1 MKSARQSKREAR
13 TLFNLCVVNGV
24 LDESR
29 VREIVR
35 RVVDENRHG
44 GLTTLSRFQRL
55 VRIDRARHSA
65 QVESAV
71 ALRADVRT
79 QIETGLA
86 RLHGKGLMTT
96 FTENPALLGGV
107 RIQVGSDVY
116 DGSIRARLN
125 ALETRV

>member
-1 MKSARQSKREAR
+1 MKSMRQSKREAR
-13 TLFNLCVVNGV
+13 TLFNLCVVNGL

-29 VREIVR
+29 VRDVVR
-35 RVVDENRHG
+35 RVVEERRHG
-44 GLTTLSRFQRL
+44 SLTTLSRFQRL
-55 VRIDRARHSA
+55 VRIDRARHTA

-71 ALRADVRT
+71 PLSADVRE

-86 RLHGKGLMTT
+86 RLHGRGIMTT

-107 RIQVGSDVY
+107 RVQVGSDVY
-116 DGSIRARLN
+116 DGTIRARLN

>member
-1 MKSARQSKREAR
+1 MKSTRQSKREAR
-13 TLFNLCVVNGV
+13 TLFNLCVVNGL

-29 VREIVR
+29 VREIVS
-35 RVVDENRHG
+35 RVVEENRHG
-44 GLTTLSRFQRL
+44 SLTTLTRFQRL
-55 VRIDRARHSA
+55 VRIDRARHTA

-71 ALRADVRT
+71 PLSADVRE

-86 RLHGKGLMTT
+86 RLHGRGITTT
-96 FTENPALLGGV
+96 FAENPALLGGV

-116 DGSIRARLN
+116 DGTIRARLN

>member
-1 MKSARQSKREAR
+1 MKSTRQLKREAR
-13 TLFNLCVVNGV
+13 TLFHLCVVNGA

-35 RVVDENRHG
+35 RVVEEKRRG
-44 GLTTLSRFQRL
+44 SLTTLSRFQRL
-55 VRIDRARHSA
+55 VRLDRASHSA
-65 QVESAV
+65 HVESAV
-71 ALRADVRT
+71 SLRSDVRA

-86 RLHGKGLMTT
+86 RLHGRGITTT

-107 RIQVGSDVY
+107 CIQVGSDVY

-125 ALETRV
+125 AVETRV